1 MQNVFDTVAV
11 LQAFD
16 NRGGTAQQQYT
27 IHVALVNHPPTIASS
42 PLFIAHEDT
51 LYQYQVVAHDP
62 DTLIGQVLS
71 YALTQKPGWLSVSAS
86 GMVSGIPRGVNVGD
100 STVTIKVSD
109 GYGGVVNQ
117 TYRLNVIHTN
127 HNPYFVS
134 VPDSVATEDSLY
146 LYTAVAR
153 DQDSALFGDRVHY
166 KLSIKPSWITID
178 SIAGTLTGTPSGIN
192 ARDTIIAI
200 QAYDNNGGAAV
211 QQFGLHIVHVNHPPQ
226 FVLFPADSAVE
237 DSLYYTLAGATDQD
251 SLLWGDKD
259 YFGILQSPSWMAI
272 DSVKGII
279 QGIPRL
285 VGSATSIASVS
296 SQRVNTSVQQIL
308 NKTKIIKYYT
318 AKQKKK
324 KAQILGSTGN
334 IIYLDFPVTIAVWD
348 NKGGASE
355 YSYDLTVRH
364 TNHPPVFVVFPDT
377 TAIEDSLYTTV
388 IRASDI
394 DSAVFGDVVH
404 YRCVSKPH
412 WISIDSVT
420 GIISGTPHGI
430 DVVDTT
436 KIIVQAYDGKGGV
449 TSYQYGVHIRHV
461 NHPPVFIS
469 MPVTNGVEDSSY
481 VYRAY
486 ATDQDS
492 LLWGDRVSYAI
503 VTAPGFLSIDSA
515 SGIIGGIPSLVVD
528 SLAMKSAKM
537 TVGKQSRTTVM
548 RSSVVKFVPL
558 VSRSA
563 KKSAAGTRAA
573 MDSSQYRTFPVS
585 ISASDGKGGV
595 AQQNYTL
602 AILHTDHAPVFTSPA
617 DSVATE
623 DSLYSYT
630 YTMYDRDVSIFGD
643 SLTVA
648 ATILPSW
655 LHHDPVQHT
664 LSGIPYARSAV
675 DTVVELVV
683 NDNRGMSTTQHF
695 KLHVVNVNHP
705 PVIVSVPDTVA
716 QADSVYRCVIAA
728 IDSDAI
734 YGRDSLSYRLLVGPQ
749 WVHFVQ
755 DTLIGTPVNAN
766 AGDSII
772 TVAVIDKKGSAAQQS
787 WKISVIPMSLPPTAF
802 QLVNALHSDS
812 LTIDYGKV
820 PYNELAAVS
829 RS

>member
-1 MQNVFDTVAV
+1 M
-11 LQAFD
+11 
-16 NRGGTAQQQYT
+16 
-27 IHVALVNHPPTIASS
+27 
-42 PLFIAHEDT
+42 
-51 LYQYQVVAHDP
+51 
-62 DTLIGQVLS
+62 
-71 YALTQKPGWLSVSAS
+71 
-86 GMVSGIPRGVNVGD
+86 
-100 STVTIKVSD
+100 
-109 GYGGVVNQ
+109 
-117 TYRLNVIHTN
+117 IHTN

-134 VPDSVATEDSLY
+134 VPDSVTTEDSLY

-285 VGSATSIASVS
+285 VGSAASIASVS

-420 GIISGTPHGI
+420 GIISGTPHG
-430 DVVDTT
+430 TRCRRYY
-436 KIIVQAYDGKGGV
+436 KNY
-449 TSYQYGVHIRHV
+449 
-461 NHPPVFIS
+461 
-469 MPVTNGVEDSSY
+469 
-481 VYRAY
+481 
-486 ATDQDS
+486 
-492 LLWGDRVSYAI
+492 
-503 VTAPGFLSIDSA
+503 
-515 SGIIGGIPSLVVD
+515 
-528 SLAMKSAKM
+528 
-537 TVGKQSRTTVM
+537 
-548 RSSVVKFVPL
+548 RSSV
-558 VSRSA
+558 
-563 KKSAAGTRAA
+563 
-573 MDSSQYRTFPVS
+573 
-585 ISASDGKGGV
+585 
-595 AQQNYTL
+595 
-602 AILHTDHAPVFTSPA
+602 
-617 DSVATE
+617 
-623 DSLYSYT
+623 
-630 YTMYDRDVSIFGD
+630 
-643 SLTVA
+643 
-648 ATILPSW
+648 
-655 LHHDPVQHT
+655 
-664 LSGIPYARSAV
+664 
-675 DTVVELVV
+675 
-683 NDNRGMSTTQHF
+683 
-695 KLHVVNVNHP
+695 
-705 PVIVSVPDTVA
+705 
-716 QADSVYRCVIAA
+716 
-728 IDSDAI
+728 
-734 YGRDSLSYRLLVGPQ
+734 
-749 WVHFVQ
+749 
-755 DTLIGTPVNAN
+755 
-766 AGDSII
+766 
-772 TVAVIDKKGSAAQQS
+772 
-787 WKISVIPMSLPPTAF
+787 
-802 QLVNALHSDS
+802 
-812 LTIDYGKV
+812 
-820 PYNELAAVS
+820 
-829 RS
+829 